1 MLFRSP
7 QRVAISGSNGYSL
20 WGPRNYSG
28 QTMIVVGDSPKSASR
43 WFNEVTVIAELH
55 NPYAAPWENRPVLLC
70 RGPKR
75 FRTLAEGWPQLKI
88 WD

>member
-1 MLFRSP
+1 
-7 QRVAISGSNGYSL
+7 
-20 WGPRNYSG
+20 
-28 QTMIVVGDSPKSASR
+28 VGDTPKGASR
-43 WFNEVTVIAELH
+43 WFNEVTVVAELH

-75 FRTLAEGWPQLKI
+75 FRTLAEVWPQLKS